1 MKFYEIERI
10 KLLLGLP
17 LSASIAQIE
26 ARINEL
32 KDKDEKL
39 AALKGQREARGKKH

>member
-17 LSASIAQIE
+17 LSASISEIE

-32 KDKDEKL
+32 RDKDDKL
-39 AALKGQREARGKKH
+39 AALKGQQKAGGKKQ